1 MDFNL
6 SLILSAA
13 LFFTSILVNLPSL
26 TTSDSGEC
34 PYPCYP
40 PPTGTGTPIVTTPP
54 SPPSQS
60 AGTFSPP
67 LYPSPT
73 GNLPYYYPPPAFA
86 NNFNSPPPPDPILP
100 YFPFYYRKPPHQG
113 DVSSATSLPSKNERK
128 QAAILTYSIDIVD
141 FAAHMVGKCYY
152 RQLIDTICHFVAA
165 DKE

>member
-6 SLILSAA
+6 SLILPA

-26 TTSDSGEC
+26 TMSDGGEC

-40 PPTGTGTPIVTTPP
+40 PPTGTGTPTFTAPP

-60 AGTFSPP
+60 AGIYSPP

-73 GNLPYYYPPPAFA
+73 GDLPYYSPPAFG
-86 NNFNSPPPPDPILP
+86 NNFNGPPPPDPILP

-113 DVSSATSLPSKNERK
+113 DVSSASSLPRSTTLMM
-128 QAAILTYSIDIVD
+128 ATALLLLLFCIL
-141 FAAHMVGKCYY
+141 FLVGN
-152 RQLIDTICHFVAA
+152 
-165 DKE
+165 